1 MISDQ
6 NQNERNPWAGESPT
20 LGSMFSLLEN
30 DLDFPSVCMYVRA
43 WWWWYGVCVCVYIYS
58 RSWWVRTRM
67 EREWWLTSQLMTN
80 PYPACNSTPVVRHT
94 CTHTH
99 KHTLKHMCM
108 HIYFWGRNY
117 RAANLE
123 YVMYRAG
130 EWLHFH
136 SAVTWCVFGS
146 HVATSSYL
154 FVGADPA
161 NSPKCIHDVCNHIV
175 QNEHVFILTFPSTCL
190 KTRPQHHMQVSHCVL
205 LR

>member
-1 MISDQ
+1 MI
-6 NQNERNPWAGESPT
+6 WT
-20 LGSMFSLLEN
+20 FLLC
-30 DLDFPSVCMYVRA
+30 VCMCVH
-43 WWWWYGVCVCVYIYS
+43 GDGGIVCVCVCIYS
-58 RSWWVRTRM
+58 RSWWVRTQM

-99 KHTLKHMCM
+99 TNTHLNT
-108 HIYFWGRNY
+108 
-117 RAANLE
+117 RACTFIFEEGTTGLQIWKT
-123 YVMYRAG
+123 YRAG

-161 NSPKCIHDVCNHIV
+161 NSPKCIHHVCNHIV

-190 KTRPQHHMQVSHCVL
+190 KTRRRHHMQVRYCVL
-205 LR
+205 LRNLKTHATVFLHL